1 MRIGGQFFS
10 KFLGKGKPI
19 YVPNPTWG
27 NHIPIMQDSGLVV
40 EKYRYLDSKVGIYI
54 SILCAL
60 LVVHAH
66 PHYHHHITISFTFSR
81 EQDLTFQE

>member
-1 MRIGGQFFS
+1 
-10 KFLGKGKPI
+10 
-19 YVPNPTWG
+19 
-27 NHIPIMQDSGLVV
+27 MQDSGLVV